1 MDLREKIVAAHIE
14 EKISIRQVAIRF
26 AVSKSLLQKLVTMNN
41 SMDSKAFEVFLEKFL
56 VPQLWTGAVV
66 IIALT
71 EACT

>member
-66 IIALT
+66 IIDNLPFG
-71 EACT
+71 